1 MLCGSHPTTTAATA
15 VSPPVSVIVLNS
27 NRTDDCL
34 SCLASLQNAG
44 HAGINIIVLD
54 HGSSAE
60 SLAAIRSALP
70 GGQLIQLEEN
80 RGYAGNNN
88 IGLRLALDQGA
99 AWILLLN
106 EDTIVDGDCL
116 ECLIRTA
123 ESDRSIG
130 VVGPMVYHADEP
142 DVIQSAGGLLD
153 SKSWCASLLGRNQ
166 VDRGQFGAEREVDWI
181 SGCAFLVRRTLVEQV
196 GMLDERFFIY
206 WEEVDWCVRARQH
219 GWRVVHVPA
228 AKIWHKGV
236 QRVYRPHPSV
246 TYYSTR
252 NRFMFLAK
260 HHAPWRAWVA
270 CWGETLRTLTSW
282 TIRPKW
288 HSMREHRDA
297 MWQGVRDFVRG
308 QSGVRPT

>member
-1 MLCGSHPTTTAATA
+1 MSA
-15 VSPPVSVIVLNS
+15 PVSVVVLNS
-27 NRTDDCL
+27 RPPDDCL
-34 SCLASLQNAG
+34 SCLASLRNASL
-44 HAGINIIVLD
+44 AGLNVIVLD
-54 HGSSAE
+54 YGSSAQ

-70 GGQLIQLEEN
+70 GGQLIQLQEN

-88 IGLRLALDQGA
+88 VGLRLALDQGA

-106 EDTIVDGDCL
+106 EDTVVAGDCL
-116 ECLIRTA
+116 EHLMRTA
-123 ESDRSIG
+123 ESDPAIG

-142 DVIQSAGGLLD
+142 DVIQSAGGQLD
-153 SKSWCASLLGRNQ
+153 ATWCANLHGRNQ
-166 VDRGQFGAEREVDWI
+166 VDRGQFGTEREVDWV
-181 SGCAFLVRRTLVEQV
+181 SGCAVLVRRALVEQV
-196 GMLDERFFIY
+196 GLLDERFFIY
-206 WEEVDWCVRARQH
+206 WEEVDWCVRARRH

-252 NRFMFLAK
+252 NRLMFLAK

-270 CWGETLRTLTSW
+270 CWSETLRTLTSW

-288 HSMREHRDA
+288 RSMRGHRDA
-297 MWQGVRDFVRG
+297 MWQGVRDFFRG
-308 QSGVRPT
+308 QSGMRPT